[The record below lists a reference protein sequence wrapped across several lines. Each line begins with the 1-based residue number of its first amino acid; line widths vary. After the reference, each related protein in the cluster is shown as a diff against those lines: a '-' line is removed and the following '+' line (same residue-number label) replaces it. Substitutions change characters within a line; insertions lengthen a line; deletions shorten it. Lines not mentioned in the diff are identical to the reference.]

1 MNTGSN
7 SLCSLRDGNLQD
19 IVNRGSLHDFLVS
32 LHQEFGPMASFWFGR
47 RPVVSLGSVQQLRQ
61 HINPNHSSMYMSTC
75 LSCLSRPHRG
85 LPHPLVLLLLSSAD
99 SFETMLKSLLG
110 YQSGAGGSATEAVMR
125 KKAYQGAIN
134 NTLEN
139 NFPLVLKVRIS
150 GDKTDKVHSDIL

>member
-1 MNTGSN
+1 MNPGSN

-32 LHQEFGPMASFWFGR
+32 LHQEFGPVASFWFGR

-61 HINPNHSSMYMSTC
+61 HINPNHSSMYTSNC

-85 LPHPLVLLLLSSAD
+85 LLHPVVLLLLSSAD

-110 YQSGAGGSATEAVMR
+110 YQSGAGGGSTEAVMR

-139 NFPLVLKVRIS
+139 SFPLVLKVRIS
-150 GDKTDKVHSDIL
+150 GDETDKVHSDIL